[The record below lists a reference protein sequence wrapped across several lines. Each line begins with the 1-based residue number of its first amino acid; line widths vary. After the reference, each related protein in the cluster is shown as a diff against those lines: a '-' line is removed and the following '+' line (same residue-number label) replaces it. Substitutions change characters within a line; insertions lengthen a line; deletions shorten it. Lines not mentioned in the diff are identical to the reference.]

1 MLHALG
7 SPQIPF
13 WGTPTSG
20 ERVEGQG
27 NYSLVGLG
35 EAQGLGWGI
44 CLGALRPPLGVRCP
58 LFFKRVRIAQP
69 CGFNKSLF

>member
-1 MLHALG
+1 MPQALG

-35 EAQGLGWGI
+35 EAQGVDFKGFCVLVFE
-44 CLGALRPPLGVRCP
+44 ASEAS
-58 LFFKRVRIAQP
+58 FFL
-69 CGFNKSLF
+69 S